1 MMIRQLKQSRA
12 LRQRV
17 PADTFLAFAGAGSR
31 PEAGRG
37 SFAGPHPARR
47 LPRRPDA
54 SVISEAIPLFYI
66 GRNKNGL
73 WVVREAEGCI
83 GGIFLTRRSAVRFAR
98 ESCEHTGCATM
109 FVSEPLELDFEN
121 RGNLFVAERAAA
133 RSVAADRA
141 QALLTAVAA
150 MRGAVRR
157 FLAKVSRAL
166 AGERSHRQAIEQEL
180 FRGQYT
186 LSSKNDDDL
195 PIP

>member
-1 MMIRQLKQSRA
+1 MIRQLKQSRV
-12 LRQRV
+12 LRELGPGEMR
-17 PADTFLAFAGAGSR
+17 LAYAGHGQGAAAPRWPLAGSTT
-31 PEAGRG
+31 P
-37 SFAGPHPARR
+37 R

-109 FVSEPLELDFEN
+109 FVGEPLELDFEH

-150 MRGAVRR
+150 MRGAFRR
-157 FLAKVSRAL
+157 FLAKVSQAL
-166 AGERSHRQAIEQEL
+166 AGDRSHRQAIEQEL

>member
-1 MMIRQLKQSRA
+1 MIRQLKQSRV
-12 LRQRV
+12 LRELWPGQMR
-17 PADTFLAFAGAGSR
+17 LAYVGHGQGAAPRRPLEGST
-31 PEAGRG
+31 P
-37 SFAGPHPARR
+37 PR

-109 FVSEPLELDFEN
+109 FVSEPLELDFEH

-150 MRGAVRR
+150 MRGALRR
-157 FLAKVSRAL
+157 FLAKVSQAL
-166 AGERSHRQAIEQEL
+166 AGDRSHRQAIEQEL